1 MRTSHL
7 FLEPHIL
14 EKFDKVLQE
23 SLQTILNT
31 KLDESSWDQAS
42 LPVTFGGIGVRKTQ
56 DVTLPAFISSVYG
69 ARETVEKLLPIQIA
83 QEKPVYLDS
92 ALELWQKK
100 AVGASLPTN
109 SKNQSA
115 WDIPISQSKFDQLL
129 SKAPNETEVARLK
142 AVSAPNS
149 SDWLTA
155 IPVSSLGLKLDNSSL
170 RIACGLRLGSHL
182 CHQHTCIV
190 SAALVWTPWVDMA
203 YVA

>member
-1 MRTSHL
+1 M

-31 KLDESSWDQAS
+31 KLDESSWNQAS

-92 ALELWQKK
+92 ALELWQK
-100 AVGASLPTN
+100 
-109 SKNQSA
+109 
-115 WDIPISQSKFDQLL
+115 
-129 SKAPNETEVARLK
+129 
-142 AVSAPNS
+142 
-149 SDWLTA
+149 
-155 IPVSSLGLKLDNSSL
+155 
-170 RIACGLRLGSHL
+170 
-182 CHQHTCIV
+182 
-190 SAALVWTPWVDMA
+190 
-203 YVA
+203 